1 MDHHFVCWYQGT
13 VGVNLCLVA
22 SSSGVSTDKLLFLFY
37 YIIMSKRFRCSW
49 EVLRFL
55 LSNLKWWVEEYGFDG
70 FRFDGVTSM
79 LYHSH
84 GLGECESSE

>member
-1 MDHHFVCWYQGT
+1 MVFSEMFIKAYF
-13 VGVNLCLVA
+13 
-22 SSSGVSTDKLLFLFY
+22 S
-37 YIIMSKRFRCSW
+37 CSW

-55 LSNLKWWVEEYGFDG
+55 LSNLKWWVDEYGFDG

-84 GLGECESSE
+84 GLGKSLTAKVVSASAVHTKPQ